1 MGWVGRNK
9 TVFLED
15 IIFCIENPKEFLFLK
30 NLVELISELSKIK
43 GCEVNIQKLIAF
55 LYSNKNG

>member
-15 IIFCIENPKEFLFLK
+15 IIFCIGNPREFLFLK
-30 NLVELISELSKIK
+30 NLVELISEFSKIK

-55 LYSNKNG
+55 LYSSKNS